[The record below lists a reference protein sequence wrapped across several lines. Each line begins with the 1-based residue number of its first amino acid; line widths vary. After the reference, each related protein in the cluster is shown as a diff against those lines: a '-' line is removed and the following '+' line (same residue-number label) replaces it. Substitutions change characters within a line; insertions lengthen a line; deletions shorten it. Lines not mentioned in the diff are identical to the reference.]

1 MIPPID
7 PKTPLPILVTR
18 REIVLPGVVL
28 PLEVGRRISIAAVDA
43 AIAEGGRFL
52 LVPQLDPEK
61 ESPTPSDLLQ
71 VGVVGEVMQIARH
84 SSSRYTIIVRSGP
97 RVHLERIEHA
107 PDGIYLVGAATPLTT
122 IMPPDDETTA
132 AMLEQA
138 RTHLTDILAEQADT
152 SPAKVREGLDEVEDA
167 DDLVDT
173 AAAHLDLERPE
184 LVALLEEADVG
195 ARLRKVLP
203 PLARLAEVV
212 KVKAD
217 IRGELLQEMSKEQRE
232 AVLRQRMKSI
242 SAELGESDDE
252 GDLEEYR
259 DKIDKAKMP
268 PEARAAAL
276 KQVRRMRNVGPS
288 SPEHTV
294 ARTYL
299 EWLLDLPWSTTTQD
313 SLDLPAA
320 RAILEADHAGLDK
333 VKKRIMEFLAVR
345 KLAPDKHGPILCLVG
360 PPGVGKT
367 SLGRSIAASLGRKY
381 VRISLGGVRDDAD
394 VRGHRRTYIGA
405 LPGRVVS
412 GLAKSGSMNPVFV
425 LDEIDKL
432 SSSVRG
438 DPASAL
444 LEVLD
449 PEQNG
454 EFVDHYL
461 DVPVDLSQVMFIAT
475 ANQLETIPGPL
486 LDRMEVLHVPGYTER
501 EKFTIARRHLIP
513 KQMVEHGIERDQL
526 KVSDDVIR
534 EVIRH
539 YTREAGVRNLEREL
553 AALCRHAAVE
563 LAGVGPDGKVSF
575 EVADAA
581 RVLGPAR
588 FTSEE
593 ADRVASIGVAT
604 GLGWMPTGG
613 DLLFVETRLM
623 PGTGKLNLTGQ
634 VGDVM
639 EESARA
645 ALSWV
650 RSHAEGLGIDSKRF
664 SESDI
669 HVHVPSG
676 AIKKDGPSAG
686 VAIATALV
694 SLLLGRP
701 VRPDVAITGEITL
714 RGLVLPVGGIKGK
727 VLAAHRGGIR
737 TVILPE
743 RNRKDMLE
751 VPDEVQ
757 KDLDVR
763 YVTRIGEALEVA
775 LGEAAEPAVET
786 DPGAPVPSS
795 APRRPEDSRTRT
807 TAS

>member
-7 PKTPLPILVTR
+7 PKVPLPILVTR

-28 PLEVGRRISIAAVDA
+28 PLEVGRRLSIAAVDA
-43 AIAEGGRFL
+43 AIAEGGRML
-52 LVPQLDPEK
+52 LVPQRDPDT
-61 ESPTPSDLLQ
+61 ESPSPSDLLQ

-84 SSSRYTIIVRSGP
+84 SSNRYTIIVRSGP
-97 RVHLERIEHA
+97 RIHLEA
-107 PDGIYLVGAATPLTT
+107 VSYASDGIYLTGAAAPLTT
-122 IMPPDDETTA
+122 IVPPDDEETGA
-132 AMLEQA
+132 LVEQI
-138 RTHLTDILAEQADT
+138 RSHLTDILAEQADT
-152 SPAKVREGLDEVEDA
+152 SSAKVREGLDEVEDA
-167 DDLVDT
+167 DDLVDM
-173 AAAHLDLERPE
+173 AAAHLE
-184 LVALLEEADVG
+184 LDRSDMIALLQEPDV
-195 ARLRKVLP
+195 ATRLRRVLA
-203 PLARLAEVV
+203 PLVRLAEVV

-217 IRGELLQEMSKEQRE
+217 IRGELLQEMSREQRE
-232 AVLRQRMKSI
+232 QVLRQRMKSI
-242 SAELGESDDE
+242 SAELGEQDDE
-252 GDLEEYR
+252 GELLEYR
-259 DKIDKAKMP
+259 EKIDKAGMP
-268 PEARAAAL
+268 PEARTAAL
-276 KQVRRMRNVGPS
+276 KQVRKMRQVGPS
-288 SPEHTV
+288 SPEHTI

-299 EWLLDLPWSTTTQD
+299 DWLLDIPWKTRTQD
-313 SLDLPAA
+313 ALDLPAA
-320 RAILEADHAGLDK
+320 RAILEADHAGLEK

-381 VRISLGGVRDDAD
+381 VRVSLGGVRDDAD

-405 LPGRVVS
+405 LPGRIVS
-412 GLAKSGSMNPVFV
+412 GLAKAGSMNPVFV

-449 PEQNG
+449 PEQNN

-501 EKFTIARRHLIP
+501 EKFVIARRHLIP
-513 KQMVEHGIERDQL
+513 KQMAEHGIERDQL
-526 KVSDDVIR
+526 RVADEAIR
-534 EVIRH
+534 EVIGH

-553 AALCRHAAVE
+553 ATLCRHAAVE
-563 LAGVGPDGKVSF
+563 LAGNGPEARASIGVQ
-575 EVADAA
+575 ELAA
-581 RVLGPAR
+581 ILGPAR
-588 FTSEE
+588 FTSET
-593 ADRVASIGVAT
+593 ADQVASVGVAT

-623 PGTGKLNLTGQ
+623 PGKGELSLTGQ

-650 RSHAEGLGIDSKRF
+650 RANASQLGIDSQRF
-664 SESDI
+664 FESDI

-686 VAIATALV
+686 LAITTALS
-694 SLLLGRP
+694 SLLLDRP
-701 VRPDVAITGEITL
+701 VRADVAITGEITL

-727 VLAAHRGGIR
+727 VLAAHRAGIR
-737 TVILPE
+737 TVLLPD
-743 RNRKDMLE
+743 RNRKDLDEIPEE
-751 VPDEVQ
+751 VRAE
-757 KDLDVR
+757 LDVR
-763 YVTRIGEALEVA
+763 FVTRIGEALEVA
-775 LGEAAEPAVET
+775 LGESPET
-786 DPGAPVPSS
+786 SPRVDTVPPPPSTS
-795 APRRPEDSRTRT
+795 PRPTAPRSRTA
-807 TAS
+807 AS

>member
-7 PKTPLPILVTR
+7 PKAPLPILVTR

-52 LVPQLDPEK
+52 LVPQRDPEL
-61 ESPTPSDLLQ
+61 ETPTPTDLLQ

-122 IMPPDDETTA
+122 IVPSDDEETA
-132 AMLEQA
+132 GMLEQA
-138 RTHLTDILAEQADT
+138 RAHLTEILAEQADT
-152 SPAKVREGLDEVEDA
+152 SPPKVREGLDEVEDA
-167 DDLVDT
+167 DDLVDM
-173 AAAHLDLERPE
+173 AAAHLDLERVD
-184 LVALLEEADVG
+184 LVALLEEPDVT

-242 SAELGESDDE
+242 SAELGEQDDE
-252 GDLEEYR
+252 GELEEYR
-259 DKIDKAKMP
+259 DKIDKARMP
-268 PEARAAAL
+268 TEARTAAI
-276 KQVRRMRNVGPS
+276 KQVRKMRNVGTS
-288 SPEHTV
+288 SPEHTI

-299 EWLLDLPWSTTTQD
+299 EWLLDVPWATTTQD

-320 RAILEADHAGLDK
+320 RAILEADHAGLEK

-381 VRISLGGVRDDAD
+381 VRVSLGGVRDDAD

-405 LPGRVVS
+405 LPGRIVS
-412 GLAKSGSMNPVFV
+412 GLAKAGAMNPVFV

-461 DVPVDLSQVMFIAT
+461 DVAVDLSQVMFIAT

-501 EKFTIARRHLIP
+501 EKFVIARRHLIP
-513 KQMVEHGIERDQL
+513 KQMAEHGIERDHL
-526 KVSDDVIR
+526 KVSDEAIR
-534 EVIRH
+534 EVIRY

-563 LAGVGPDGKVSF
+563 LAGAAP
-575 EVADAA
+575 EA
-581 RVLGPAR
+581 RVSLGLDDLTTILGPAR
-588 FTSEE
+588 FASED
-593 ADRVASIGVAT
+593 ADRVASVGVAT

-613 DLLFVETRLM
+613 DLLFVETKMM
-623 PGTGKLNLTGQ
+623 PGTGKLHLTGQ

-650 RSHAEGLGIDSKRF
+650 RSNADKLGIESRRF
-664 SESDI
+664 AESDI

-686 VAIATALV
+686 VAITTALV
-694 SLLLGRP
+694 SLMLDRP
-701 VRPDVAITGEITL
+701 IRPDVAITGEITL

-727 VLAAHRGGIR
+727 VLAAHRAGIR

-743 RNRKDMLE
+743 RNRSDMEEIPEE
-751 VPDEVQ
+751 VRKE
-757 KDLDVR
+757 LDVR
-763 YVTRIGEALEVA
+763 FVTRIKEALDVA
-775 LGEAAEPAVET
+775 LGERAEPALESGST
-786 DPGAPVPSS
+786 ALPPSTT
-795 APRRPEDSRTRT
+795 PEWRSDTRNRTA
-807 TAS
+807 AS